1 MVEKVYVERHDMKKK
16 RFVWISIIA
25 LVLILALLIIYKFI
39 YKSGVGAISK
49 EDDVTATWSVEK
61 YVENTEESDV
71 KTNAKKIDKDPDS
84 ITVLVNK
91 ENSIDKDYKP
101 DDLVEPNIKFSFN

>member
-49 EDDVTATWSVEK
+49 EDDVTATL
-61 YVENTEESDV
+61 
-71 KTNAKKIDKDPDS
+71 
-84 ITVLVNK
+84 LVYSSSEAIK
-91 ENSIDKDYKP
+91 GKP
-101 DDLVEPNIKFSFN
+101 LASP